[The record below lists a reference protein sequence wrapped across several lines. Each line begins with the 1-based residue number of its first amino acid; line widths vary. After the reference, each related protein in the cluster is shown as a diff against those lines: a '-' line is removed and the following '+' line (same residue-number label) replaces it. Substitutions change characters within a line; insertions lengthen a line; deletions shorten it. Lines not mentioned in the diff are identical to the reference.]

1 MLVVDP
7 AGSDAHAYQQASEE
21 ARRHHRLAYATNFAV
36 AALLR
41 HHQEGAGGKFFITRQ
56 DDRPA
61 TASADDAAAR
71 RLVVKRAVPHLA
83 LTIAHAPEKSSVPS
97 STPTIVIP
105 GNTQTS
111 DTVALAVAQV
121 FAQKL
126 RAAGLG
132 KFGIESG
139 QPAMAEACHG
149 RAIEVRLA
157 HPPAGKDWRPAPE
170 YTHRLAQV
178 LFEAL
183 EATWTSASGE
193 LLRARRER
201 DSAAPAI
208 EPRDPEPSV
217 PEGVTTEATKLARRL
232 WPFTQ
237 PPNTVAEAEALLAAY
252 KRQLT
257 DDTFFWLETR
267 VTKTE
272 AGWNLQV
279 RANAQELVDTAA
291 GLLRTVGCTPLNVQR
306 QLLPDVERLGNVLF
320 AITLQTAT
328 LTWGAPEEGKAVQTQ
343 LLPGEPIWLL
353 DRTDDGTFFLAHAS
367 DGYVGWVRA
376 DALAPLTSEQFSE
389 LLAAPHATLTAPWAN
404 DQWALSPGS
413 RLALASTGEE
423 AAKHEESRVALRVPQ
438 RDGQRVRFATLTV
451 PKEFLTL
458 LSHPLRGQLA
468 LESALTLY
476 GTPYVFGGRSANGLD
491 CSGLVGT
498 AYEAAGLRLP
508 RDARQMVLVGRLV
521 ATRWHR
527 NTLQPGDILFFID
540 RSGRVTHTGLS
551 MGGERFI
558 HSCPPCVRVNS
569 FAPSDP
575 LYSKTWAEAFIFARR
590 PLD

>member
-7 AGSDAHAYQQASEE
+7 AGSDAHAYQMANEE

-41 HHQEGAGGKFFITRQ
+41 HHQQGARGKFFITRQ

-61 TASADDAAAR
+61 TASVDDRAAR
-71 RLVVKRAVPHLA
+71 QAVVERAQPHLA
-83 LTIAHAPEKSSVPS
+83 LTIAHEAETSSKQP
-97 STPTIVIP
+97 PTIVIP
-105 GNTQTS
+105 GTSTTS
-111 DTVALAVAQV
+111 DTAALAVGLV
-121 FAQKL
+121 FAQRL
-126 RAAGLG
+126 TAAG
-132 KFGIESG
+132 FGQFKIESG
-139 QPAMAEACHG
+139 EPPLAEAARG
-149 RAIEVRLA
+149 RTIEVRLA
-157 HPPAGKDWRPAPE
+157 APPAGKGTRPAPE

-178 LFEAL
+178 LFEAW
-183 EATWTSASGE
+183 EASWKGAAGE
-193 LLRARRER
+193 LLRARRVR
-201 DSAAPAI
+201 DSAARAF
-208 EPRDPEPSV
+208 ESPEPEPIV
-217 PEGVTTEATKLARRL
+217 PEGVTTEAAKLARRL
-232 WPFTQ
+232 WPFAQAPT
-237 PPNTVAEAEALLAAY
+237 TVAEAEAVLAAY

-272 AGWNLQV
+272 AGWNLHV
-279 RANAQELVDTAA
+279 RANAQELADTAA
-291 GLLRTVGCTPLNVQR
+291 GLLRTLGCSPLNVQR
-306 QLLPDVERLGNVLF
+306 QLLPDVERLGNALF

-328 LTWGAPEEGKAVQTQ
+328 LVWGAPEEGKAVQTQ
-343 LLPGEPIWLL
+343 LLPCEPVWLL
-353 DRTDDGTFFLAHAS
+353 DRTDDGTFYLAHAS

-376 DALAPLTSEQFSE
+376 DAIAPLTSDQMNE
-389 LLAAPHATLTAPWAN
+389 LLAAPQATLLAPWGN
-404 DQWALSPGS
+404 DRWALSPGT
-413 RLALASTGEE
+413 RLALRGEGAGAPKKGDQRLE
-423 AAKHEESRVALRVPQ
+423 LRVPEWS
-438 RDGQRVRFATLTV
+438 GQRVGFATITL
-451 PKEFLTL
+451 PREL
-458 LSHPLRGQLA
+458 LSLPPQPRRGQVA
-468 LESALTLY
+468 LESALSLY

-491 CSGLVGT
+491 CSGLVGSS
-498 AYEAAGLRLP
+498 YEAAGVRLP

-521 ATRWHR
+521 GTRWHR

-540 RSGRVTHTGLS
+540 KSGRVVHTGLS